1 MPRGGP
7 ALDRGDIQVAEMHL
21 RDFGLDRDPIDGIY
35 TIQTQAGVR
44 SYQARYGLLVSGLL
58 DYTTASN

>member
-1 MPRGGP
+1 
-7 ALDRGDIQVAEMHL
+7 MHL

-35 TIQTQAGVR
+35 TIQTQAAVR